1 MALPTTHKQKRHM
14 QHLYEIMQD
23 VVKRQKV
30 LPGTTKGRTM
40 IIKIFKKEYPS
51 LSTTAANDLYNSVLD
66 NVKGLIDTQAIV
78 EEVLNDS
85 YLDHESMRDELELIE
100 RQGDLDARVNN
111 KTLIMKTRNEI
122 RRNIIDLVT
131 KREKSRC
138 DFAKNDLLKE
148 KLDQER
154 DNNMLTVAMQLDGTL
169 EEKTS
174 RFKQILGKNMILIK
188 DVLNKKV
195 EIIENG

>member
-1 MALPTTHKQKRHM
+1 ME
-14 QHLYEIMQD
+14 HLYEIMQD
-23 VVKRQKV
+23 VIKRQKV
-30 LPGTTKGRTM
+30 LPGTTKGRTT

-66 NVKGLIDTQAIV
+66 NIKGLIDTQAIV

-111 KTLIMKTRNEI
+111 KTLIMRTRNEI

-131 KREKSRC
+131 KREKSRA